1 MVWVQPEGGGVA
13 EELPSNVA
21 GLSIWGVKGCR
32 VPEEILSTSPG
43 SCVGWLCRW
52 SSTLVGPFEDS
63 TSSWVALGADKGP
76 PGVEKVGSEV
86 TLALGPEVQDSQHSR
101 W

>member
-1 MVWVQPEGGGVA
+1 MA
-13 EELPSNVA
+13 EELPSNVV
-21 GLSIWGVKGCR
+21 GLSIWGVKGCL
-32 VPEEILSTSPG
+32 VPEEILSTSSG

-63 TSSWVALGADKGP
+63 TSSWVALGSGKRL